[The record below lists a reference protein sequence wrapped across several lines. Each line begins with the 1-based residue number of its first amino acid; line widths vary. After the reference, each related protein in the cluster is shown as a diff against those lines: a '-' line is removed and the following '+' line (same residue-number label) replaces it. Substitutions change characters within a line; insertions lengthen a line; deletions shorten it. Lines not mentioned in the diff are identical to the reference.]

1 MKQIVDRLLA
11 AEGIPGD
18 APVEEEKIQQ
28 AYIPA
33 AMFDSANSL

>member
-11 AEGIPGD
+11 AEGLPAD
-18 APVEEEKIQQ
+18 APLEEKAQQ
-28 AYIPA
+28 AHIPA